1 MEDIV
6 SVSEPVREI
15 SPQPPVARFF
25 GHLISVIF
33 HPLFIATYVTAYLLF
48 IHPYVFAGMERLPKL
63 LKLIFVILNT
73 LLMPGAS
80 VLLMWRLKLIPS
92 LQMNTSRDRLIPY
105 VAAIIFYFWP
115 WYVASRQPENPEVFV
130 NFLQGA
136 FFGVCA
142 AWMININS
150 KVSMHTTAAGG
161 LVAFM
166 LLFSFNDE
174 NASGLFLSMAL
185 LIAGL
190 IGTARFLVSN
200 HSNREII
207 QGYIIG
213 ALAMVVAWMI

>member
-1 MEDIV
+1 MEQIL
-6 SVSEPVREI
+6 STGEPV
-15 SPQPPVARFF
+15 SPVPRQPAMVRLF
-25 GHLISVIF
+25 GNLISVVF
-33 HPLFIATYVTAYLLF
+33 HPLFIATYVTAYLLY
-48 IHPYVFAGMERLPKL
+48 IHPYAFAGMEPMPKL
-63 LKLIFVILNT
+63 MKLIFVILNT
-73 LLMPGAS
+73 LLMPGVS
-80 VLLMWRLKLIPS
+80 VFMMWRLKLIPS
-92 LQMNTSRDRLIPY
+92 LQLASSRDRLIPY

-174 NASGLFLSMAL
+174 NASGLFLSIAL

-190 IGTARFLVSN
+190 VGTARFLVSN

-213 ALAMVVAWMI
+213 ALAMIVAWTI